1 MEGLFSQPNFY
12 LNIIQ
17 EILNS
22 LKEEKP
28 TIDLLK
34 QFKISELHRAA
45 IMFRDLDPK
54 YQPIKNKVSKAIKRL
69 LSNSK
74 GYKSTREEFKKA
86 LIALYNLDKKLNAD
100 VINDTAT
107 LISTAKPKKDEG
119 EANYW
124 EDTERINTSLKVSVY
139 NWRDALKFAAKKKK
153 KNLGELE
160 KKLQGKKDKG
170 LSGALNLSEKPQKEE
185 TSLPK
190 KEKPKKEIKEVEP
203 EVEKLDLEIEEPEV
217 SEKPDQVEE
226 KSESSD
232 KYGEFK
238 EYVDKLNP
246 NRAAIKKILKEK
258 SWEDLLDIALDSSAP
273 PEVKGEIIPAL
284 FERPENDI
292 LQFSKS
298 DKLDSD
304 TLRAL
309 YNQASNYERNWRVR
323 KAVAEHKNA
332 PREVVLKAAQDSD
345 YRVRLGAAGSP
356 ELDDPEIIKKLVK
369 DPNAE
374 VREELIRNPHTSE
387 KFIAKLYD
395 RIRSQRGVQS
405 YEDKVILLSQ
415 HKNLSGEQLLE
426 LLIDA
431 AEDLKLDKKLKWK
444 DPKLRSVRKDS
455 IPLQIVI
462 NIASNSGLDP
472 RVYAM
477 LGTSIRPEIKMAVA
491 NNEASPKHLL
501 ETLTKDPDLGVSSAA
516 KQTLEKIT

>member
-28 TIDLLK
+28 TVDLLK

-54 YQPIKNKVSKAIKRL
+54 YQPIKNKVSKAVKRL
-69 LSNSK
+69 LTNSK
-74 GYKSTREEFKKA
+74 GYKANREGFKKA
-86 LIALYNLDKKLNAD
+86 LVTLYNLDKKLNAD

-139 NWRDALKFAAKKKK
+139 NWRDVLKFAAKKKK

-160 KKLQGKKDKG
+160 TKLKKDKNLG
-170 LSGALNLSEKPQKEE
+170 GALDLSGEAAEAIKPKVEPEAEE
-185 TSLPK
+185 V
-190 KEKPKKEIKEVEP
+190 EKPKKLDIEIKEE
-203 EVEKLDLEIEEPEV
+203 
-217 SEKPDQVEE
+217 EKPEDPLETTEQKEE
-226 KSESSD
+226 ETESD
-232 KYGEFK
+232 NKYEEFK
-238 EYVDKLNP
+238 DHLDKLNP

-258 SWEDLLDIALDSSAP
+258 DWEDLLDIALDEEAP
-273 PEVKGEIIPAL
+273 PEIKGEVIPAL
-284 FERPENDI
+284 FERPESDI

-298 DKLDSD
+298 EKLDSGI
-304 TLRAL
+304 LRAL

-332 PREVVLKAAQDSD
+332 PKEVILKAAQDND
-345 YRVRLGAAGSP
+345 YRVRLGAAGNP
-356 ELDDPEIIKKLVK
+356 ELDNPEIIKKLIK
-369 DPNAE
+369 DTNSE
-374 VREELIRNPHTSE
+374 VREELIRNPHTPE
-387 KFIAKLYD
+387 KFISKLYD
-395 RIRSQRGVQS
+395 RIRGQKGIQS

-431 AEDLKLDKKLKWK
+431 AEDLKLDKKLRWK

-455 IPLQIVI
+455 ISLQIVI
-462 NIASNSGLDP
+462 NIANNSGLDP
-472 RVYAM
+472 RVYAI

-491 NNEASPKHLL
+491 NNAAAPKHLL
-501 ETLTKDPDLGVSSAA
+501 ETLTKDSDLGVSAAA
-516 KQTLEKIT
+516 KQTLEKITENKG